1 MEEEYDLE
9 RDIDVIKDTV
19 DMRMEII
26 RNRDFLEMQVSLFHE
41 VLDTIQQYTANTLPS
56 TLDEDIRHSLNK
68 VMSLRVNNLFR
79 FLYLETSK

>member
-68 VMSLRVNNLFR
+68 VMSLRVKNLFR

>member
-68 VMSLRVNNLFR
+68 VMSLRVKNLFR
-79 FLYLETSK
+79 FLQLETPK

>member
-1 MEEEYDLE
+1 MEEEYDFE

-68 VMSLRVNNLFR
+68 VMSLRVKNLFR

>member
-68 VMSLRVNNLFR
+68 VMSLRVKNLFP
-79 FLYLETSK
+79 FLYLET

>member
-1 MEEEYDLE
+1 
-9 RDIDVIKDTV
+9 
-19 DMRMEII
+19 MEII

-68 VMSLRVNNLFR
+68 VMSLRVKNLFR

>member
-68 VMSLRVNNLFR
+68 VMSLRVKNLFR
-79 FLYLETSK
+79 FL